1 MVRVRV
7 RRFLSTAALFA
18 LAAAPVAGIEV
29 SNLADAGA
37 GSLRQAVLDAN
48 ANPGADLITFQPLL
62 TGTIDLTSG
71 EIAITDSV
79 DIQGPGTRRLA
90 VDSTARIFNCSGPNS
105 VSVIISG
112 LTLTGGQAAG
122 NGGAI
127 ANSGANVTLR
137 EVTVS
142 GNSATGEGGAI
153 FHNAN
158 GGVLTID
165 SSTLSGNTAAK
176 AGAIYS
182 IGFNLVIVNST
193 ISGNQAT
200 DSVGAI
206 KLEFAFASISNS
218 TISGN
223 SAAFSQG
230 GILAGTGNQQLDL
243 VSTIV
248 SDNSDVL
255 GASDLARFAGTINAS
270 NSLFEQSL
278 VAGVINGTDS
288 ANLIGVDPL
297 LAPLADYGG
306 PTNTLALSPGSP
318 VIDLGDNPLAL
329 ATDQR
334 GPGFFREIS
343 GVADI
348 GAVELGSGVSPFPIP
363 TLSAIGAVGLVLLMV
378 TLGLVMLRRRHS
390 ASS

>member
-1 MVRVRV
+1 MFRVSV
-7 RRFLSTAALFA
+7 RRFLSSAALIA
-18 LAAAPVAGIEV
+18 LAAAPAAGIEV

-48 ANPGADLITFQPLL
+48 ANPGPDLITFQPLL
-62 TGTIDLTSG
+62 TGTIDLTTG

-79 DIQGPGTRRLA
+79 DIQGPGARRLA

-105 VSVIISG
+105 VSVLISG

-142 GNSATGEGGAI
+142 GNNATGEGGAI

-165 SSTLSGNTAAK
+165 SSTISGNTAGK

-182 IGFNLVIVNST
+182 IGFNLVIINST
-193 ISGNQAT
+193 ISDNQVT

-206 KLEFAFASISNS
+206 KLEFAFASIFNS

-230 GILAGTGNQQLDL
+230 GILAGTGNNQLDL

-270 NSLFEQSL
+270 NSLVEQSL

-288 ANLIGVDPL
+288 GNLIGVDPL
-297 LAPLADYGG
+297 LGPLAFNGG
-306 PTNTLALSPGSP
+306 ATDTHALAAISPA
-318 VIDLGDNPLAL
+318 INQGDNPLAL
-329 ATDQR
+329 VYDQR
-334 GPGFFREIS
+334 GPGFPRDFS
-343 GVADI
+343 GGVDI
-348 GAVELGSGVSPFPIP
+348 GAVERGSGEEIP
-363 TLSAIGAVGLVLLMV
+363 TLSPFGVTGFALLLLAIGLIA
-378 TLGLVMLRRRHS
+378 LRRRLS